1 MNRSTRRQF
10 LKSSGAVI
18 ATAILP
24 TWGCDG
30 NEVRFKSMPTGPDMD
45 IMDMDMEEM
54 TEEEA
59 LSALPLPP
67 ITSNARHYLQSINGK
82 NYDPKLVANSWRMVV
97 DGLVD
102 QPHAG
107 WTYADITAL
116 PVQRQVLTM
125 QCIGNWIGGP
135 LVGNAEWGGTPLS
148 EVLNMAGI
156 KSEATR
162 VKFYSDSS
170 DGYTTSI
177 PLERALRDE
186 VILAWE
192 MNGEPLPS
200 KHGFP
205 LRLINPGHYGQKM
218 PKWITRIELIDHPYL
233 GYWESKPENKPFK
246 WSDDAVATVNSRI
259 DVPLSLWDDKKDP
272 ANGGVTVVL
281 QTLRGVEG
289 RPYTIHGI
297 AMAGERT
304 VESVEVST
312 NGGRTWNEAQI
323 TTQRLPNIWV
333 RWAYEWEL
341 PASGEYEIVARA
353 MDSAGDRQPRTD
365 AGADLYDGRTGWH
378 RVPVKVATRAG

>member
-45 IMDMDMEEM
+45 IMDLDLEEVS
-54 TEEEA
+54 EEE
-59 LSALPLPP
+59 ALPLPP
-67 ITSNARHYLQSINGK
+67 ITPNARHYLQSINGK
-82 NYDPKLVANSWRMVV
+82 NYDPKLAADSWRLAVN
-97 DGLVD
+97 GLVD
-102 QPHAG
+102 QPRTD

-116 PVQRQVLTM
+116 PLQRQVLTM

-148 EVLNMAGI
+148 AVLNLAGI
-156 KSEATR
+156 KSEAIR
-162 VKFYSDSS
+162 VKFYSV

-177 PLERALRDE
+177 PLDRALRDE

-218 PKWITRIELIDHPYL
+218 PKWITRIELIDEAYL

-246 WSDDAVATVNSRI
+246 WSDEAVATVNSRI
-259 DVPLSLWDDKKDP
+259 DAPLSVWDDVKDP
-272 ANGGVTVVL
+272 ANGGVSVVL
-281 QTLRGVEG
+281 QTLRGAEG
-289 RPYTIHGI
+289 QPFVIHGI

-304 VESVEVST
+304 IESVEVST
-312 NGGRTWNEAQI
+312 NGGRSWNEAQI
-323 TTQRLPNIWV
+323 TTQRLSNIWV
-333 RWAYEWEL
+333 TWAYEWKL

-353 MDSAGDRQPRTD
+353 TDSAGDQQPRTD

-378 RVPVKVATRAG
+378 RVRVKVATKAG

>member
-18 ATAILP
+18 ATAIFP

-45 IMDMDMEEM
+45 IMDMDLEEM
-54 TEEEA
+54 SKEDMQDV
-59 LSALPLPP
+59 LPLPP

-82 NYDPKLVANSWRMVV
+82 NYDPKIAADSWRMVV

-107 WTYADITAL
+107 WQYEDIIAL
-116 PVQRQVLTM
+116 PMQRQVLTM

-272 ANGGVTVVL
+272 ANGGVTRVL
-281 QTLRGVEG
+281 QTLRGAEG
-289 RPYTIHGI
+289 RSYTIHGI

-312 NGGRTWNEAQI
+312 NGGRSWNEAQI

-333 RWAYEWEL
+333 RWAYEWKL
-341 PASGEYEIVARA
+341 PASGEYEIAARA
-353 MDSAGDRQPRTD
+353 TDSAGDRQPRTD

-378 RVPVKVATRAG
+378 RVPVKVATTAG

>member
-10 LKSSGAVI
+10 LKSGGAVI

-45 IMDMDMEEM
+45 IMDIEEM
-54 TEEEA
+54 PEEE
-59 LSALPLPP
+59 ALPLPP
-67 ITSNARHYLQSINGK
+67 ITSNARHYLQSIKGT
-82 NYDPKLVANSWRMVV
+82 NYDPRLAADSWRLVV

-102 QPHAG
+102 QPNRG

-116 PVQRQVLTM
+116 PMNRQVLTM

-135 LVGNAEWGGTPLS
+135 LVGNAGWGGTPLS
-148 EVLNMAGI
+148 EVLGLAGI
-156 KSEATR
+156 KSGAIR
-162 VKFYSDSS
+162 VKFYSV

-218 PKWITRIELIDHPYL
+218 PKWITRIELIDEVHL
-233 GYWESKPENKPFK
+233 GHWESKPENKPFK

-259 DVPLSLWDDKKDP
+259 DAPLSVWDDKKDP
-272 ANGGVTVVL
+272 ANGGVSRVL
-281 QTLRGVEG
+281 QTLRGAEG
-289 RPYTIHGI
+289 RPFTIHGI
-297 AMAGERT
+297 AMAGELT
-304 VESVEVST
+304 IESVEVST
-312 NGGRTWNEAQI
+312 NGGRSWAEAQI

-333 RWAYEWEL
+333 TWAYEWNL
-341 PASGEYEIVARA
+341 PASGEYHIVVRA
-353 MDSAGDRQPRTD
+353 TDSAGDRQPEED

-378 RVPVKVATRAG
+378 RVPVKVASTAG

>member
-1 MNRSTRRQF
+1 MDKSTRRQF

-18 ATAILP
+18 ATAIFP
-24 TWGCDG
+24 TWGCDS

-45 IMDMDMEEM
+45 IMDMDLEEM
-54 TEEEA
+54 SEEDVQDM
-59 LSALPLPP
+59 LPLPP

-82 NYDPKLVANSWRMVV
+82 NYDPKIAANSWRLVV

-102 QPHAG
+102 KPRMD
-107 WTYADITAL
+107 WTYSDITAL
-116 PVQRQVLTM
+116 PMQRQVLTM

-148 EVLNMAGI
+148 EVLNLAGI
-156 KSEATR
+156 KSEVTR

-218 PKWITRIELIDHPYL
+218 PKWITRIELIDHAYL

-246 WSDDAVATVNSRI
+246 WSDEAVATVNSRV
-259 DVPLSLWDDKKDP
+259 DAPLSLWDDKKDP
-272 ANGGVTVVL
+272 ANGGVSVVL
-281 QTLRGVEG
+281 QTLRGAEG
-289 RPYTIHGI
+289 RPFTIHGI

-304 VESVEVST
+304 VESVRVST
-312 NGGRTWNEAQI
+312 NGGRSWHEAQI

-333 RWAYEWEL
+333 RWAYEWKL
-341 PASGEYEIVARA
+341 PASGEYEIVAWA
-353 MDSAGDRQPRTD
+353 TDSEGDSQPRTD

-378 RVPVKVATRAG
+378 RVRVKVATTAG

>member
-1 MNRSTRRQF
+1 MDKSTRRQF

-18 ATAILP
+18 ATAIFP
-24 TWGCDG
+24 AWGCDG

-45 IMDMDMEEM
+45 LGMDMEEM
-54 TEEEA
+54 PAEE
-59 LSALPLPP
+59 ALPLPP
-67 ITSNARHYLQSINGK
+67 ITSNARHYLQSIKGT
-82 NYDPKLVANSWRMVV
+82 NYDPRLVADSWRLAVN
-97 DGLVD
+97 GLVD

-107 WTYADITAL
+107 WTYADIIAL
-116 PVQRQVLTM
+116 PMRRQVLTM

-135 LVGNAEWGGTPLS
+135 LVGNAEWGGTPLA
-148 EVLNMAGI
+148 EVLDRAGI
-156 KSEATR
+156 KSEAIR
-162 VKFYSDSS
+162 VKFYSV

-177 PLERALRDE
+177 PLDRALRDE

-218 PKWITRIELIDHPYL
+218 PKWITRIELIDEVHL

-246 WSDDAVATVNSRI
+246 WSDAAVATVNSRI
-259 DVPLSLWDDKKDP
+259 DAPLSVWDDVKDP
-272 ANGGVTVVL
+272 ANGGVSVVL
-281 QTLRGVEG
+281 QTLRGAQG
-289 RPYTIHGI
+289 RPFVIHGI

-304 VESVEVST
+304 VEKVEVST
-312 NGGRTWNEAQI
+312 NGGRSWTEAQI

-333 RWAYEWEL
+333 TWAYEWKL
-341 PASGEYEIVARA
+341 PATGEYQIVARA
-353 MDSAGDRQPRTD
+353 TDSAGDVQPEED

-378 RVPVKVATRAG
+378 RVRVKVASRAG

>member
-10 LKSSGAVI
+10 LKSGGAVI

-45 IMDMDMEEM
+45 IMDMEEM
-54 TEEEA
+54 PEEEA
-59 LSALPLPP
+59 LPFPS
-67 ITSNARHYLQSINGK
+67 ITSNARHYLQSIKGT
-82 NYDPKLVANSWRMVV
+82 NYDPRLVADSWRLVV

-102 QPHAG
+102 QPNRG

-116 PVQRQVLTM
+116 PMNRQVLTM

-148 EVLNMAGI
+148 EVLGLAGI
-156 KSEATR
+156 KSGAIR
-162 VKFYSDSS
+162 VKFYSV

-218 PKWITRIELIDHPYL
+218 PKWITRIELIDEVHL
-233 GYWESKPENKPFK
+233 GHWESKPENKPFK

-259 DVPLSLWDDKKDP
+259 DAPLSVWDDKKDP
-272 ANGGVTVVL
+272 ANGGVSRVL
-281 QTLRGVEG
+281 QTLRGAEG
-289 RPYTIHGI
+289 RPFVPSTGSPWP
-297 AMAGERT
+297 ASSRSNRSRSAPMAGGLGLRH
-304 VESVEVST
+304 
-312 NGGRTWNEAQI
+312 
-323 TTQRLPNIWV
+323 RLPRSACPTFGSRGPMNGICPRRASTTSSRGQRIV
-333 RWAYEWEL
+333 RGTGSRKKMLEPICTMA
-341 PASGEYEIVARA
+341 ARA
-353 MDSAGDRQPRTD
+353 GTACR
-365 AGADLYDGRTGWH
+365 
-378 RVPVKVATRAG
+378 

>member
-18 ATAILP
+18 ATAIFP
-24 TWGCDG
+24 AWGCDG
-30 NEVRFKSMPTGPDMD
+30 NEVRFKSMPTGPDID
-45 IMDMDMEEM
+45 VMDMDMEEM
-54 TEEEA
+54 SVEEMA
-59 LSALPLPP
+59 DMLPLPP
-67 ITSNARHYLQSINGK
+67 ITSNERHYLQSINGK
-82 NYDPKLVANSWRMVV
+82 NYDPKIAANNWRLAV

-102 QPHAG
+102 QPLTG
-107 WTYADITAL
+107 LTYADITAL
-116 PVQRQVLTM
+116 PMQRQVLTM

-135 LVGNAEWGGTPLS
+135 LVGNAEWGGTPLAN
-148 EVLNMAGI
+148 VLDMAGI
-156 KSEATR
+156 KSEAIR

-177 PLERALRDE
+177 PLDRALRDE

-218 PKWITRIELIDHPYL
+218 PKWITRIELIDEEYL

-246 WSDDAVATVNSRI
+246 WSDEAVATVNSRI
-259 DVPLSLWDDKKDP
+259 DAPLSVWDDVKDP
-272 ANGGVTVVL
+272 ANGGVSVVL

-289 RPYTIHGI
+289 SPFIIHGI

-304 VESVEVST
+304 VESVRVST
-312 NGGRTWNEAQI
+312 NGGRAWHEAQI

-333 RWAYEWEL
+333 TWAYEWAL

-353 MDSAGDRQPRTD
+353 TDSEGDSQPRTD

-378 RVPVKVATRAG
+378 RVKVKVASRAG

>member
-18 ATAILP
+18 ATAIFP
-24 TWGCDG
+24 AWGCDG

-45 IMDMDMEEM
+45 VMDMDMEEM
-54 TEEEA
+54 SVEEMA
-59 LSALPLPP
+59 DMLPLPP

-82 NYDPKLVANSWRMVV
+82 NYDPKIAANNWRLAV

-102 QPHAG
+102 QPLTG
-107 WTYADITAL
+107 LTYADITAL
-116 PVQRQVLTM
+116 PMQRQVLTM

-148 EVLNMAGI
+148 NVLDMAGI
-156 KSEATR
+156 KSEAIR

-177 PLERALRDE
+177 PLDRALRDE

-218 PKWITRIELIDHPYL
+218 PKWITRIELIDEEYL

-246 WSDDAVATVNSRI
+246 WSDEAVATVNSRI
-259 DVPLSLWDDKKDP
+259 DAPLSVWDDVKDP
-272 ANGGVTVVL
+272 ANGGVSVVL

-289 RPYTIHGI
+289 SPFIIHGI

-304 VESVEVST
+304 VESVRVST
-312 NGGRTWNEAQI
+312 NGGRAM
-323 TTQRLPNIWV
+323 
-333 RWAYEWEL
+333 
-341 PASGEYEIVARA
+341 AR
-353 MDSAGDRQPRTD
+353 
-365 AGADLYDGRTGWH
+365 GADYHPALAQHLGHVGLRMGIARVGRVRNRRTGN
-378 RVPVKVATRAG
+378 G

>member
-1 MNRSTRRQF
+1 MHRSTRRQF

-18 ATAILP
+18 ATAIFP

-45 IMDMDMEEM
+45 LMDVDLEEM
-54 TEEEA
+54 PEEEM
-59 LSALPLPP
+59 LPLPP

-82 NYDPKLVANSWRMVV
+82 NYDPKIAADSWRMVV

-107 WTYADITAL
+107 WTYEDIIAL
-116 PVQRQVLTM
+116 PMQRQVLTM

-148 EVLNMAGI
+148 EVLDMAGI

-218 PKWITRIELIDHPYL
+218 PKWITRIELIDHDYL

-272 ANGGVTVVL
+272 ANGGVTRVL
-281 QTLRGVEG
+281 QTLRGAEG
-289 RPYTIHGI
+289 RSYTIHGI

-304 VESVEVST
+304 VESVKVST
-312 NGGRTWNEAQI
+312 NGGRLWDEAQI

-333 RWAYEWEL
+333 RWAYEWKL
-341 PASGEYEIVARA
+341 PASGEYEIVAWA
-353 MDSAGDRQPRTD
+353 TDSAGDSQPRTD

-378 RVPVKVATRAG
+378 RVPVKVATTAG

>member
-18 ATAILP
+18 ATAIFP

-45 IMDMDMEEM
+45 IMDMDLEEM
-54 TEEEA
+54 SEEDMQDV
-59 LSALPLPP
+59 LPLPP

-82 NYDPKLVANSWRMVV
+82 NYDPKIAADSWRMVV

-107 WTYADITAL
+107 WKYEDIIAL
-116 PVQRQVLTM
+116 PMQRQVLTM

-156 KSEATR
+156 KSEAIR

-233 GYWESKPENKPFK
+233 GYWESKPENKSFK

-272 ANGGVTVVL
+272 ANGGVTRVL
-281 QTLRGVEG
+281 QTLRGAEG
-289 RPYTIHGI
+289 RSYTIHGI

-312 NGGRTWNEAQI
+312 NGGRSWNEAQI

-333 RWAYEWEL
+333 RWAYEWKL
-341 PASGEYEIVARA
+341 PASGEYEIAARA
-353 MDSAGDRQPRTD
+353 TDSAGDRQPRTD

-378 RVPVKVATRAG
+378 RVPVKVATTAG

>member
-1 MNRSTRRQF
+1 MDKSTRRQF

-24 TWGCDG
+24 TWGCDS

-45 IMDMDMEEM
+45 IMDMDLEEM
-54 TEEEA
+54 SEEDVQDV
-59 LSALPLPP
+59 LPLPP

-82 NYDPKLVANSWRMVV
+82 NYDPKIAADRWRMVV

-107 WTYADITAL
+107 WTYEDITAL
-116 PVQRQVLTM
+116 PMQRQVLTM

-218 PKWITRIELIDHPYL
+218 PKWITRIELIDHAYL
-233 GYWESKPENKPFK
+233 GYWESKPENKSFK
-246 WSDDAVATVNSRI
+246 WSDDAVATVNSRV
-259 DVPLSLWDDKKDP
+259 DAPLSLWDDQKDP
-272 ANGGVTVVL
+272 ANGGVSVVL

-289 RPYTIHGI
+289 SPFVIHGI

-304 VESVEVST
+304 VESVRVST
-312 NGGRTWNEAQI
+312 NGGRAWHEAQI

-333 RWAYEWEL
+333 RWAYEWKL
-341 PASGEYEIVARA
+341 PASGEYEIVAWA
-353 MDSAGDRQPRTD
+353 TDSEGDSQPRTD

-378 RVPVKVATRAG
+378 RVRVKVASRAG

>member
-1 MNRSTRRQF
+1 MDKSTRRQF

-24 TWGCDG
+24 AWGCDG

-45 IMDMDMEEM
+45 LGLDLEEM
-54 TEEEA
+54 PAEE
-59 LSALPLPP
+59 ALPLPP
-67 ITSNARHYLQSINGK
+67 ITSNARHYLQSIKGT
-82 NYDPKLVANSWRMVV
+82 NYDPRLVAYSWRLAVN
-97 DGLVD
+97 GLVE

-116 PVQRQVLTM
+116 PMRRQVLTM

-135 LVGNAEWGGTPLS
+135 LVGNAEWGGTPLA
-148 EVLNMAGI
+148 EVLGRAGI
-156 KSEATR
+156 KSEAIR
-162 VKFYSDSS
+162 VKFYSV
-170 DGYTTSI
+170 DGYTTSV

-218 PKWITRIELIDHPYL
+218 PKWITRIELIDEVHL

-246 WSDDAVATVNSRI
+246 WSDAAVATVNSRI
-259 DVPLSLWDDKKDP
+259 DAPLSVWDDVKDP
-272 ANGGVTVVL
+272 ANGGVSVVL
-281 QTLRGVEG
+281 QTLRGAQG
-289 RPYTIHGI
+289 RPFVIHGI

-304 VESVEVST
+304 VEKVEVST
-312 NGGRTWNEAQI
+312 NGGRSWAEAQI

-333 RWAYEWEL
+333 TWAYEWEL
-341 PASGEYEIVARA
+341 PATGEYQIVARA
-353 MDSAGDRQPRTD
+353 TDSAGDVQPEED
-365 AGADLYDGRTGWH
+365 AGPDLYDGRTGWH
-378 RVPVKVATRAG
+378 RVRVKVASRAG

>member
-1 MNRSTRRQF
+1 MDKSTRRQF

-18 ATAILP
+18 ATAIFP

-45 IMDMDMEEM
+45 IMDMELEEM
-54 TEEEA
+54 PEED
-59 LSALPLPP
+59 LQDVLPLPP

-82 NYDPKLVANSWRMVV
+82 NYDPKIAADSWRMVV

-102 QPHAG
+102 QPHVG

-116 PVQRQVLTM
+116 PMQRQVLTM

-148 EVLNMAGI
+148 EVLDMAGI

-177 PLERALRDE
+177 PLDRALRDE

-233 GYWESKPENKPFK
+233 GYWESKPENKSFK
-246 WSDDAVATVNSRI
+246 WSDAAVATVNSRI

-272 ANGGVTVVL
+272 ANGGVTRVL
-281 QTLRGVEG
+281 QTLRGAEG
-289 RPYTIHGI
+289 RSYTIHGI

-312 NGGRTWNEAQI
+312 NGGRSWGEAQI

-341 PASGEYEIVARA
+341 PATGEYEIVARA
-353 MDSAGDRQPRTD
+353 TDSAGDIQPRTD

>member
-10 LKSSGAVI
+10 LKSGGAVI

-45 IMDMDMEEM
+45 IMDMEEM
-54 TEEEA
+54 PEEEA
-59 LSALPLPP
+59 LPFPS
-67 ITSNARHYLQSINGK
+67 ITSNARHYLQSIKGT
-82 NYDPKLVANSWRMVV
+82 NYDPRLVADSWRLVV

-102 QPHAG
+102 QPNRG

-116 PVQRQVLTM
+116 PMNRQVLTM

-148 EVLNMAGI
+148 EVLGLAGS
-156 KSEATR
+156 KSEAIR
-162 VKFYSDSS
+162 VKFYSV

-186 VILAWE
+186 VVLAWE

-218 PKWITRIELIDHPYL
+218 PKWITRIELIDEVHL
-233 GYWESKPENKPFK
+233 GHWESKPENKPFK

-259 DVPLSLWDDKKDP
+259 DAPLSVWDDKKDP
-272 ANGGVTVVL
+272 ANGGVSRVL
-281 QTLRGVEG
+281 QTLRGAEG
-289 RPYTIHGI
+289 RPFVIHGI
-297 AMAGERT
+297 AMAGELT
-304 VESVEVST
+304 IESVEVST
-312 NGGRTWNEAQI
+312 NGGRSWAEAQI

-333 RWAYEWEL
+333 TWAYEWNL
-341 PASGEYEIVARA
+341 PASGEYHIVARA
-353 MDSAGDRQPRTD
+353 TDSAGDRQPEED

-378 RVPVKVATRAG
+378 RVPVKVASTAG

>member
-1 MNRSTRRQF
+1 MDKSTRRQF

-54 TEEEA
+54 SEEDVQDV
-59 LSALPLPP
+59 LPLPP

-82 NYDPKLVANSWRMVV
+82 NYDPKITADSWRMVV

-116 PVQRQVLTM
+116 PMQRQVLTM

-148 EVLNMAGI
+148 EVLDMAGI

-233 GYWESKPENKPFK
+233 GYWESKPENKSFK
-246 WSDDAVATVNSRI
+246 WSDDAVATVNSRV
-259 DVPLSLWDDKKDP
+259 DAPLSLWDDKK
-272 ANGGVTVVL
+272 T
-281 QTLRGVEG
+281 
-289 RPYTIHGI
+289 RPTAASQGYCRPCAEPKADLLPSTGSPWL
-297 AMAGERT
+297 ASARSNRSRSAPMAGGLGTRRRLPRSACPT
-304 VESVEVST
+304 FGSRGPT
-312 NGGRTWNEAQI
+312 NGNCPRRAS
-323 TTQRLPNIWV
+323 TTSSRGQRIARGKGSRKKMPEPICTT
-333 RWAYEWEL
+333 A
-341 PASGEYEIVARA
+341 ARA
-353 MDSAGDRQPRTD
+353 GTAYR
-365 AGADLYDGRTGWH
+365 
-378 RVPVKVATRAG
+378 